1 MNLIVKRRAKTLLIL
16 TFIAFSGSVLSAA
29 QMGERCLRDG
39 ECDSGECKKFQCVKR
54 IRPKV
59 DIGARCV
66 FDGDCKSDECKGFV
80 CVENPYKEDPAEK
93 GKVQK

>member
-1 MNLIVKRRAKTLLIL
+1 MAKTLLL
-16 TFIAFSGSVLSAA
+16 LALIACSTSALSGA

-93 GKVQK
+93 GKVRK